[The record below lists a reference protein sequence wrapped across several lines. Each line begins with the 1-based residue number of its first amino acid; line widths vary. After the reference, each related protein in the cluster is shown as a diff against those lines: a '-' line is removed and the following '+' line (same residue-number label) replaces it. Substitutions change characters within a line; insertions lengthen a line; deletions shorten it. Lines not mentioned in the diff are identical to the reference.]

1 MRMRDTLPRGGD
13 ITVPTGLFIFL
24 AKAQSEISD
33 LGEGY

>member
-24 AKAQSEISD
+24 AKAQSEISG
-33 LGEGY
+33 LEKGY